1 MRVLTPFE
9 SVYVRQAPSH
19 HLPPEISLDSER
31 PDLVQIESVEF
42 MDFGRLTRGIIAFCG
57 RINVAENR
65 LDEAESCWLKNCT
78 SQRILLLF
86 K

>member
-1 MRVLTPFE
+1 
-9 SVYVRQAPSH
+9 
-19 HLPPEISLDSER
+19 
-31 PDLVQIESVEF
+31 LVQIESVEF